1 MLVKVNNYSKNI
13 INVTQLDI
21 DDDGNIISIVDLNLK
36 LGNDPL
42 LYESIKNSSYATI
55 FLKEDV
61 NVDQDNSSSDDIM
74 QSNNIIL
81 NVIPMTLESL
91 NEERKKII
99 DSIKQSKRTK
109 YHNI

>member
-42 LYESIKNSSYATI
+42 LYESIKNSSYSTI

-61 NVDQDNSSSDDIM
+61 IVDQDNSSSDDIM